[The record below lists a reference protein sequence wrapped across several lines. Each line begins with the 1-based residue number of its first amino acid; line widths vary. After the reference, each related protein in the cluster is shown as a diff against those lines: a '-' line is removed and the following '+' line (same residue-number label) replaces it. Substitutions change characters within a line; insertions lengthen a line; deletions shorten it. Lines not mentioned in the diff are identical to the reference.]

1 MEIDTIEV
9 FLVIRYLFFAYAIII
24 TGSYIGLALISAT
37 ETIAY
42 MKKNSFVNY
51 KEILSSNI
59 APSISIIAP
68 AYNESLNIIEN
79 VRSLLSNH
87 YVNYD
92 VIIVND
98 GSKDESLQKL
108 IKTYELVKVDY
119 LINKQ
124 IPTKPLREGIFR
136 STNPA
141 FEKLIIVDKENG
153 GKADALNMG
162 LNLSTNKYVACID
175 VDCLLVED
183 GLQKMIK
190 PFLEATDSKV
200 IAAGGV
206 IRIANSCIIKDGR
219 LLDVNLPNKML
230 EKGQILE
237 YLRAFL
243 LGRMAW
249 SRLNGLLVISGA
261 FGMFD
266 KKTAIEVGGYDT
278 NTVGEDMEIIVRMR
292 GFMEERKEKYRVAYI
307 PDPLCWTEA
316 PDNYK
321 TFISQRNRWTR
332 GTIET
337 LRKHRKMGFNP
348 KYRSMGL
355 LSYPYW
361 LFFERLA
368 PIIEVLGLLYFAILI
383 ALHEVR
389 WDYTVAFVILAYLF
403 TVLFSVLAI
412 VSEELTY
419 HQYKKKGTGF
429 NLLKIAFLE
438 PFVNHPF
445 IVYAAVLGNIDYYF
459 NKKKK
464 WGEMTRKG
472 IAAAKLTE
480 ITKTTRSTLYE
491 N

>member
-1 MEIDTIEV
+1 MGNSTEQIIFETIH
-9 FLVIRYLFFAYAIII
+9 YLFFIYSMTAIV
-24 TGSYIGLALISAT
+24 SYLILAAISAV
-37 ETIAY
+37 ETIEY
-42 MKKNSFVNY
+42 KRKNSFVNY
-51 KEILSSNI
+51 IEILSSNSS
-59 APSISIIAP
+59 PSISIIAP
-68 AYNESLNIIEN
+68 AYNESLNIVEN

-98 GSKDESLQKL
+98 GSKDDSLEKL
-108 IKTYELVKVDY
+108 ILVYELVPVSL
-119 LINKQ
+119 LINEQ
-124 IPTKPLREGIFR
+124 IPTRPLRKGIYK

-141 FEKLIIVDKENG
+141 FEKLIVVDKENG

-162 LNLSTNKYVACID
+162 LNISNSKYVACID
-175 VDCLLVED
+175 VDCLLLED
-183 GLQKMIK
+183 SLQKMIK
-190 PFLEATDSKV
+190 PFLETTDRRV

-206 IRIANSCIIKDGR
+206 IRISNSCIVKEGKLQDINFPKK
-219 LLDVNLPNKML
+219 LL
-230 EKGQILE
+230 EQGQILE
-237 YLRAFL
+237 YIRAFL

-261 FGMFD
+261 FGLFD
-266 KKTAIEVGGYDT
+266 KKIAIRVGGYDIR
-278 NTVGEDMEIIVRMR
+278 TVGEDMELVVRMR
-292 GFMEERKEKYRVAYI
+292 GYMEEQKKKYKVAYI

-337 LRKHRKMGFNP
+337 LRRHRKVGFNP
-348 KYRSMGL
+348 KYKALGM

-361 LFFERLA
+361 FFFERMA
-368 PIIEVLGLLYFAILI
+368 PIIEVAGLLYFGILI
-383 ALHEVR
+383 VFNQVR
-389 WDYTVAFVILAYLF
+389 WDYSLAFLLLAYLF
-403 TVLFSVLAI
+403 TVFFSLI
-412 VSEELTY
+412 SLITEELTY
-419 HQYKKKGTGF
+419 HQYKKKGTGVH
-429 NLLKIAFLE
+429 LLLIAFLE

-445 IVYAAVLGNIDYYF
+445 ILYAAIQGNSDYYF

-472 IAAAKLTE
+472 M
-480 ITKTTRSTLYE
+480 TKAS

>member
-1 MEIDTIEV
+1 MNTSTIEIILFIV
-9 FLVIRYLFFAYAIII
+9 HSLFFIYAVFAIASYVILAII
-24 TGSYIGLALISAT
+24 SAI
-37 ETIAY
+37 ETKEY

-51 KEILSSNI
+51 KEILSSTI
-59 APSISIIAP
+59 SPSISIIAP

-79 VRSLLSNH
+79 VRSLLSSH

-98 GSKDESLQKL
+98 GSKDDSLEKL
-108 IKTYELVKVDY
+108 IAAYDLVKVNF
-119 LINKQ
+119 LINQQ
-124 IPTKPLREGIFR
+124 IPTKPIRAGIFK

-141 FEKLIIVDKENG
+141 FEKLTVVDKENG

-162 LNLSTNKYVACID
+162 LNISEHQYVACID
-175 VDCLLVED
+175 VDCLLLENA
-183 GLQKMIK
+183 LQKMVK
-190 PFLEATDSKV
+190 PFLEVTEEKV
-200 IAAGGV
+200 IATGGV
-206 IRIANSCIIKDGR
+206 IRIANSCIIKNGK
-219 LLDVNLPNKML
+219 LLDVNLPKKL
-230 EKGQILE
+230 IEKAQILE

-261 FGMFD
+261 FGLFD
-266 KKTAIEVGGYDT
+266 KKIAIEVGGYDT

-292 GFMEERKEKYRVAYI
+292 RYMEEIKEKYRVAYI

-321 TFISQRNRWTR
+321 IFISQRNRWTR

-337 LRKHRKMGFNP
+337 LRKHRKIGFNK
-348 KYRSMGL
+348 KYKSLGM

-368 PIIEVLGLLYFAILI
+368 PVIEVIGIVYFAILM
-383 ALHEVR
+383 ALNEVR
-389 WDYTVAFVILAYLF
+389 WDYAIAFIVLAYFF
-403 TVLFSVLAI
+403 TVLFSIVAI
-412 VSEELTY
+412 YSEELTY
-419 HQYKKKGTGF
+419 HQYKKKGTGLK
-429 NLLKIAFLE
+429 LLAISALE
-438 PFVNHPF
+438 PFVLHPF
-445 IVYAAVLGNIDYYF
+445 ILYAAIRGNLDYYF

-472 IAAAKLTE
+472 MAKA
-480 ITKTTRSTLYE
+480 
-491 N
+491 

>member
-1 MEIDTIEV
+1 MTSTQILI
-9 FLVIRYLFFAYAIII
+9 LIIHYLFFIYSITAI
-24 TGSYIGLALISAT
+24 GSYIVLAGISAI
-37 ETIAY
+37 ETKEY
-42 MKKNSFVNY
+42 MRKNSFVNY
-51 KEILSSNI
+51 KEILSSTI
-59 APSISIIAP
+59 SPSISIIAP
-68 AYNESLNIIEN
+68 AYNESLNIVEN
-79 VRSLLSNH
+79 VRSLLSSY

-98 GSKDESLQKL
+98 GSTDDSLDKL
-108 IKTYELVKVDY
+108 IKAYNLIQVDY
-119 LINKQ
+119 LINEQ
-124 IPTKPLREGIFR
+124 IQTKPLRNGIYK

-141 FEKLIIVDKENG
+141 FEKLIVVDKENG

-162 LNLSTNKYVACID
+162 LNISNHKYVACID
-175 VDCLLVED
+175 VDCLLLEES
-183 GLQKMIK
+183 LQKMIK
-190 PFLEATDSKV
+190 PFLETTDAKV

-206 IRIANSCIIKDGR
+206 IRISNSCLVKDGK
-219 LLDVNLPNKML
+219 LHDVNFPKKLL

-261 FGMFD
+261 FGLFD
-266 KKTAIEVGGYDT
+266 KKIAIKVGGYDT
-278 NTVGEDMEIIVRMR
+278 KTVGEDMEIVVRMR
-292 GFMEERKEKYRVAYI
+292 GYMEEQQQKYRVAYI

-337 LRKHRKMGFNP
+337 LRRHRKIGFNP
-348 KYRSMGL
+348 KYNSLGL

-361 LFFERLA
+361 FFFERMA
-368 PIIEVLGLLYFAILI
+368 PVVEVAGIIYFGILI
-383 ALHEVR
+383 ALNQVR
-389 WDYTVAFVILAYLF
+389 WDYSLAFIILAYSF
-403 TVLFSVLAI
+403 TVLFSIVAI

-429 NLLKIAFLE
+429 HLIMIAFLE

-445 IVYAAVLGNIDYYF
+445 ILYAAIRGNIDYYF

-464 WGEMTRKG
+464 WGAMTRKG
-472 IAAAKLTE
+472 MAKA
-480 ITKTTRSTLYE
+480 
-491 N
+491 

>member
-1 MEIDTIEV
+1 MDTSTIQIIT
-9 FLVIRYLFFAYAIII
+9 LIIHYLFFTFALTAIGSYVVLAII
-24 TGSYIGLALISAT
+24 SAH
-37 ETIAY
+37 ETVEY

-51 KEILSSNI
+51 TEILSSTI
-59 APSISIIAP
+59 SPSISIIAP

-79 VRSLLSNH
+79 VRSLLSSH

-98 GSKDESLQKL
+98 GSKDDSLEKL
-108 IKTYELVKVDY
+108 VKAYDLVKVDC
-119 LINKQ
+119 LINEQ
-124 IPTKPLREGIFR
+124 IQTKPLRKGIYK

-141 FEKLIIVDKENG
+141 FEKLMVVDKENG

-162 LNLSTNKYVACID
+162 LNISKNKYVACID
-175 VDCLLVED
+175 VDCLLLEES
-183 GLQKMIK
+183 LQKMIK
-190 PFLEATDSKV
+190 PFLEITDVKV

-206 IRIANSCIIKDGR
+206 IRIANSCIVKDGK
-219 LLDVNLPNKML
+219 LLDVNFPKKLL
-230 EKGQILE
+230 EQGQILE

-261 FGMFD
+261 FGLFD
-266 KKTAIEVGGYDT
+266 KKIAIEVGGYDT
-278 NTVGEDMEIIVRMR
+278 HTVGEDMEIIVRMR
-292 GFMEERKEKYRVAYI
+292 RHLEEQKQKYKVAYI

-321 TFISQRNRWTR
+321 IFISQRNRWTR

-337 LRKHRKMGFNP
+337 LKKHRKIGFNP
-348 KYRSMGL
+348 KYRSMGI

-361 LFFERLA
+361 FLFERMA
-368 PIIEVLGLLYFAILI
+368 PIIEFFGILYFVILLGLK
-383 ALHEVR
+383 EVR
-389 WDYTVAFVILAYLF
+389 WDYTFAFIIAAYLF
-403 TVLFSVLAI
+403 TVLFSIVAI
-412 VSEELTY
+412 ISEELTY

-429 NLLKIAFLE
+429 DLITIAFLE

-445 IVYAAVLGNIDYYF
+445 ILYAAIRGNIDYYF

-464 WGEMTRKG
+464 WGVMTRKG
-472 IAAAKLTE
+472 MAKA
-480 ITKTTRSTLYE
+480 
-491 N
+491 

>member
-1 MEIDTIEV
+1 MNTSTVEII
-9 FLVIRYLFFAYAIII
+9 LVIIHSLFFIYAFFAIASYVILAII
-24 TGSYIGLALISAT
+24 SAIET
-37 ETIAY
+37 EEY

-51 KEILSSNI
+51 KEILSSTI
-59 APSISIIAP
+59 SPSISIIAP

-79 VRSLLSNH
+79 VRSLLSSH

-98 GSKDESLQKL
+98 GSKDDSLEKL
-108 IKTYELVKVDY
+108 ILAYDLVKVNF
-119 LINKQ
+119 LINQQ
-124 IPTKPLREGIFR
+124 IPTKPIRAGVFK

-141 FEKLIIVDKENG
+141 FEKLTVVDKENG

-162 LNLSTNKYVACID
+162 LNISNNNYVACID
-175 VDCLLVED
+175 VDCLLLENA
-183 GLQKMIK
+183 LQKMIK
-190 PFLEATDSKV
+190 PFLEVTEETV
-200 IAAGGV
+200 IATGGV
-206 IRIANSCIIKDGR
+206 IRIANSCVIKDGK
-219 LLDVNLPNKML
+219 LLDVNFPKKLI
-230 EKGQILE
+230 EKAQILE

-261 FGMFD
+261 FGLFN
-266 KKTAIEVGGYDT
+266 KKIAIEVGGYDT

-292 GFMEERKEKYRVAYI
+292 RHMEEKNEKYKVAYI

-321 TFISQRNRWTR
+321 IFISQRNRWTR

-337 LRKHRKMGFNP
+337 LRKHRKIGFNK
-348 KYRSMGL
+348 KYKSLGL

-368 PIIEVLGLLYFAILI
+368 PVIEVIGIIYFVILM
-383 ALHEVR
+383 ALDEVR
-389 WDYTVAFVILAYLF
+389 WDYALAFIVLAYLF
-403 TVLFSVLAI
+403 AVLFSIVAI
-412 VSEELTY
+412 FSEELTF
-419 HQYKKKGTGF
+419 HQYKKKGTGIK
-429 NLLKIAFLE
+429 LILISALE
-438 PFVNHPF
+438 PFVLHPF
-445 IVYAAVLGNIDYYF
+445 ILYAAIRGNIDYYF

-472 IAAAKLTE
+472 MAKSAA
-480 ITKTTRSTLYE
+480 S
-491 N
+491 

>member
-1 MEIDTIEV
+1 MNTTTVEII
-9 FLVIRYLFFAYAIII
+9 LIIIHSLFFIYAFFAIASYVILAII
-24 TGSYIGLALISAT
+24 SAV
-37 ETIAY
+37 ETKEY
-42 MKKNSFVNY
+42 VKKNSFVNY
-51 KEILSSNI
+51 KEILSSTI
-59 APSISIIAP
+59 SPSISIIAP

-79 VRSLLSNH
+79 VRSLLSSH

-98 GSKDESLQKL
+98 GSKDDSLEKL
-108 IKTYELVKVDY
+108 IVAYDLVKVNF
-119 LINKQ
+119 LINQQ
-124 IPTKPLREGIFR
+124 IPTKPIRAGVFK

-141 FEKLIIVDKENG
+141 FEKLTIVDKENG

-162 LNLSTNKYVACID
+162 LNISNNQYVACID
-175 VDCLLVED
+175 VDCLLLENA
-183 GLQKMIK
+183 LQKMVK
-190 PFLEATDSKV
+190 PFLEVTDQKV
-200 IAAGGV
+200 IATGGV
-206 IRIANSCIIKDGR
+206 IRIANSCIIKNGK
-219 LLDVNLPNKML
+219 LLDVNFPKKWI
-230 EKGQILE
+230 EKAQILE

-261 FGMFD
+261 FGLFD
-266 KKTAIEVGGYDT
+266 KKIAIEVGGYDT

-292 GFMEERKEKYRVAYI
+292 RHMEEINEKYKVAYI

-321 TFISQRNRWTR
+321 IFISQRNRWTR

-337 LRKHRKMGFNP
+337 LRKHRKIGFNP
-348 KYRSMGL
+348 KYKSLGM

-368 PIIEVLGLLYFAILI
+368 PVIEVIGIIYFAILM
-383 ALHEVR
+383 ALNEVR
-389 WDYTVAFVILAYLF
+389 WDYAIAFIILAYLF
-403 TVLFSVLAI
+403 TVLFSIVAI
-412 VSEELTY
+412 YSEELTY

-429 NLLKIAFLE
+429 KLLMISLLE
-438 PFVNHPF
+438 PFVLHPF
-445 IVYAAVLGNIDYYF
+445 ILYAAIRGNMDYYF

-472 IAAAKLTE
+472 MAKAET
-480 ITKTTRSTLYE
+480 

>member
-1 MEIDTIEV
+1 MNTTTVEII
-9 FLVIRYLFFAYAIII
+9 LIIIHSLFFIYAFFAIASYVILAII
-24 TGSYIGLALISAT
+24 SAV
-37 ETIAY
+37 ETKEY
-42 MKKNSFVNY
+42 VKKNSFVNY
-51 KEILSSNI
+51 KEILSSTI
-59 APSISIIAP
+59 SPSISIIAP

-79 VRSLLSNH
+79 VRSLLSSH

-98 GSKDESLQKL
+98 GSKDDSLEKL
-108 IKTYELVKVDY
+108 IVAYDLVKVNF
-119 LINKQ
+119 LINQQ
-124 IPTKPLREGIFR
+124 IPTKPIRAGVFK

-141 FEKLIIVDKENG
+141 FEKLTIVDKENG

-162 LNLSTNKYVACID
+162 LNISNNQYVACID
-175 VDCLLVED
+175 VDCLLLENA
-183 GLQKMIK
+183 LQKMVK
-190 PFLEATDSKV
+190 PFLEVTDQKV
-200 IAAGGV
+200 IATGGV
-206 IRIANSCIIKDGR
+206 IRIANSCIIKNGK
-219 LLDVNLPNKML
+219 LLDVNFP
-230 EKGQILE
+230 EKWIEKAQILE

-261 FGMFD
+261 FGLFD
-266 KKTAIEVGGYDT
+266 KKIAIEVGGYDT

-292 GFMEERKEKYRVAYI
+292 RHMEEINEKYKVAYI

-321 TFISQRNRWTR
+321 IFISQRNRWTR

-337 LRKHRKMGFNP
+337 LRKHRKIGFNP
-348 KYRSMGL
+348 KYKSLGM

-368 PIIEVLGLLYFAILI
+368 PVIEVIGIIYFAILM
-383 ALHEVR
+383 ALNEVR
-389 WDYTVAFVILAYLF
+389 WDYAIAFIILAYLF
-403 TVLFSVLAI
+403 TVLFSIVAI
-412 VSEELTY
+412 YSEELTY

-429 NLLKIAFLE
+429 KLLMISLLE
-438 PFVNHPF
+438 PFVLHPF
-445 IVYAAVLGNIDYYF
+445 ILYAAIRGNMDYYF

-472 IAAAKLTE
+472 MAKAET
-480 ITKTTRSTLYE
+480 